1 MPEPLAVIFDMDG
14 VLVNSYQAHFRAF
27 LKMTAA
33 HDLVMTEA
41 DFARIFGRTTR
52 DIVATLWPGKFTDD
66 QVVQFDLEKEA
77 AYRDLLV
84 EHFPEMDGAGDLIVA
99 LHAAGFGLAIGSS
112 GPAENVAVVRKC
124 IHGGN
129 LISAT
134 VNGSEVKH
142 GKPDPEVFLLAARKL
157 GVDPSRCAVVE
168 DAVVGVQAA
177 RRAGMLSIGLLGT
190 ASAEALAKYAH
201 WVVGSLRDL
210 SPPAIAAA
218 IQGKRKA

>member
-1 MPEPLAVIFDMDG
+1 MDG

-27 LKMTAA
+27 LKVIAG
-33 HDLVMTEA
+33 HGLSMTEA

-52 DIVATLWPGKFTDD
+52 DIVATLWPGKFSDE
-66 QVVQFDLEKEA
+66 QVVQFDLIKEA

-84 EHFPEMDGAGDLIVA
+84 EHFPEMDGASDLIKA

-124 IHGGN
+124 IHGGD

-134 VNGSEVKH
+134 VNGSEVKR
-142 GKPDPEVFLLAARKL
+142 GKPDPAVFLLAAKKL
-157 GVDPSRCAVVE
+157 GVDPARCAVVE

-177 RRAGMLSIGLLGT
+177 RSAGMLSIGLLGT
-190 ASAEALAKYAH
+190 ASAQALGEYAH
-201 WVVGSLRDL
+201 WVVPTLRDL
-210 SPPAIAAA
+210 SPPAIAKA
-218 IQGKRKA
+218 IQGKNKA